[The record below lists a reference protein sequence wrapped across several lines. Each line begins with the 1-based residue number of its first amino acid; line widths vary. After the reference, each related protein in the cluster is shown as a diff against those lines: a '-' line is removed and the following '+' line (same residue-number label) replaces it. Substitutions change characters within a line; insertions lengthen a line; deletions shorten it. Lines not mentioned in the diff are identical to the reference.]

1 MKEKIKGAIIVS
13 KILKWSRRFLE
24 ENGFVEILPLILTK
38 LSDPLL
44 SMNYAKIK
52 IKEKEYL
59 LTTSM
64 IFQKQ
69 ILMNNFEKIFIISP
83 NIRIENESNSH
94 LTEFVQIDVEIRNAK
109 REDVLSFIEDFLIYI
124 ISNIKKE
131 IPDIV
136 KIPIPDKPF
145 KRITFSEMKEKFGDV
160 VNFSKNVDE
169 IYFLID
175 FPEEEREFYDKEDPE
190 RKGILLD
197 YDLIYPH
204 GFGEGLSGGEREYEY
219 EKILDRIN
227 RKRMPL
233 EIFKEYLE
241 YAGKGFYPSAGFGLG
256 VERLARY
263 LGGFDDIRKTR
274 IFIY

>member
-44 SMNYAKIK
+44 SMNYAKTK

-136 KIPIPDKPF
+136 KVPIPDKPF

-160 VNFSKNVDE
+160 VNFSKNVNE

-197 YDLIYPH
+197 YDLIYPR

-241 YAGKGFYPSAGFGLG
+241 YARKGFYPSAGFGLG

-263 LGGFDDIRKTR
+263 LGEFDDIRKTR